1 MTVASNDNYR
11 FAFHIFVNNS
21 LLSILL
27 ISYIPIS
34 HFAHHDDSEKVIK
47 SIRERLDNNI
57 LLDPFYKYMTLIRNR
72 LDEVL

>member
-11 FAFHIFVNNS
+11 VAVHIFVNNS
-21 LLSILL
+21 LFSILL

-34 HFAHHDDSEKVIK
+34 HFAYHDDSEKVIK

-72 LDEVL
+72 DEVL